1 MKKYILNTQVN
12 KDMYILY
19 EDDKELLRISKRA
32 NSLEKAKAFVIKLGV
47 ENLEI
52 I

>member
-32 NSLEKAKAFVIKLGV
+32 NTLDKVKIALQKFGIE
-47 ENLEI
+47 EYEI